1 MILLELIMPSLKD
14 LRNRITSVKSTKKI
28 TSAMKM
34 VAAAKLKR
42 AQENAEKTRPYAE
55 KMKEVVSS
63 LIGKINQDT
72 FRFGNKNKSNNNIL
86 LIICSSDRGLC
97 GGFNSSI
104 IKFTK
109 KLTAKYKDE
118 GKKINFL
125 FVGKKA
131 YQSLKRTESSLI
143 IDTLSDFANPSIKF
157 EIASSIR
164 DKLLELFFKKEIGEC
179 YLIYTKFK
187 SAISQ
192 SVEIQ
197 KLLPVQNETTP
208 ENTNTKII
216 SYDYEPSEEIILDE
230 IIPRNIA
237 IQIHSALL
245 ENLASEQ
252 GSRMTAMDNAT
263 RNANDM
269 IDNLTLFYNRSRQA
283 LITSELI
290 EIISGAE
297 AV

>member
-1 MILLELIMPSLKD
+1 MPSLKD
-14 LRNRITSVKSTKKI
+14 LRNRISSVKSTKKI

-42 AQENAEKTRPYAE
+42 AQDNAEKTRPYAD
-55 KMKEVVSS
+55 KMNEIVSS
-63 LIGKINQDT
+63 MVTNKKNES
-72 FRFGNKNKSNNNIL
+72 FKFGNKSENKNVL
-86 LIICSSDRGLC
+86 LIICSADRGLC
-97 GGFNSSI
+97 GGFNGSI
-104 IKFTK
+104 IKFSK
-109 KLTAKYKDE
+109 KLSKQLLSE
-118 GKKINFL
+118 GKNLSYI

-131 YQSLKRTESSLI
+131 YFSLKKSCEDSI
-143 IDTLSDFANPSIKF
+143 VNFFSDIANPSIKF
-157 EIASSIR
+157 ELAGSIR
-164 DKLLELFFKKEIGEC
+164 DKIIELFLKKQIDEC
-179 YLIYTKFK
+179 HLIYTKFK

-192 SVEIQ
+192 NVEFFQI
-197 KLLPVQNETTP
+197 LPLMNKEIIDNH
-208 ENTNTKII
+208 NT
-216 SYDYEPSEEIILDE
+216 SYDFEPDEEVILNE

-237 IQIHSALL
+237 IQIHRALL

-283 LITSELI
+283 LITKELI

>member
-1 MILLELIMPSLKD
+1 MPSLKD
-14 LRNRITSVKSTKKI
+14 LRNRISSVKSTKKI

-42 AQENAEKTRPYAE
+42 AQENAERSRPYAE

-63 LIGKINQDT
+63 LIGKVNNKN
-72 FRFGNKNKSNNNIL
+72 FKFGNRAENSKNVL
-86 LIICSSDRGLC
+86 LIICTSDRGLC
-97 GGFNSSI
+97 GGFNGSI
-104 IKFTK
+104 TKFTK
-109 KLTAKYKDE
+109 NLIKNLDKD
-118 GKKINFL
+118 GKKISCL
-125 FVGKKA
+125 FVGKKG
-131 YQSLKRTESSLI
+131 YQTLKKTSNGSVIDLI
-143 IDTLSDFANPSIKF
+143 SDFANPTIKF
-157 EIASSIR
+157 EIAGTIR
-164 DKLLELFFKKEIGEC
+164 DKLLDLFFKNEINEC
-179 YLIYTKFK
+179 FLIYTKFK

-192 SVEIQ
+192 TVNSQI
-197 KLLPVQNETTP
+197 LLPVSND
-208 ENTNTKII
+208 I
-216 SYDYEPSEEIILDE
+216 SSSEERSNLIYDYEPSEDEILDN
-230 IIPRNIA
+230 IIPKNIA

-283 LITSELI
+283 LITKELI

>member
-1 MILLELIMPSLKD
+1 MPSLKD
-14 LRNRITSVKSTKKI
+14 LRNRISSVKSTKKI

-42 AQENAEKTRPYAE
+42 AQDNAEKTRPYAR
-55 KMKEVVSS
+55 KMSEIVNS
-63 LIGKINQDT
+63 LVEN
-72 FRFGNKNKSNNNIL
+72 NKSKEFKFSEKKTKKTRNIL
-86 LIICSSDRGLC
+86 LIVCSADRGLC
-97 GGFNSSI
+97 GGFNGSI
-104 IKFTK
+104 IKFSK
-109 KLTAKYKDE
+109 KLSE
-118 GKKINFL
+118 KIINDGGQVSYI

-131 YQSLKRTESSLI
+131 YQSLQRFCGESIL
-143 IDTLSDFANPSIKF
+143 DFFSDIANPSIKF
-157 EIASSIR
+157 ELASSIR
-164 DKLLELFFKKEIGEC
+164 DKILELFLNDSMDEC
-179 YLIYTKFK
+179 HLIYTEFK

-192 SVEIQ
+192 TVQSL
-197 KLLPVQNETTP
+197 KLLPLNALET
-208 ENTNTKII
+208 NDKNSSNK
-216 SYDYEPSEEIILDE
+216 SYDFEPSEEEILNE
-230 IIPRNIA
+230 IIPKNIA
-237 IQIHSALL
+237 IQIHTALL

-283 LITSELI
+283 LITKELI

>member
-1 MILLELIMPSLKD
+1 MPSLKD
-14 LRNRITSVKSTKKI
+14 LKNRIGSVKSTQKI

-42 AQENAEKTRPYAE
+42 AQNNAEKTRPYAK
-55 KMKEVVSS
+55 KMSEIVNS
-63 LIGKINQDT
+63 LVKNQKSKK
-72 FRFGNKNKSNNNIL
+72 FKFGERKTKNVL
-86 LIICSSDRGLC
+86 LIICSADRGLC
-97 GGFNSSI
+97 GGFNGSI
-104 IKFTK
+104 IKFSK
-109 KLTAKYKDE
+109 KLTMEILNK
-118 GKKINFL
+118 GLKINYI

-131 YQSLKRTESSLI
+131 YFSLKRMCKDSILKNFTDI
-143 IDTLSDFANPSIKF
+143 ANPSIEF
-157 EIASSIR
+157 ELAGEIR
-164 DKLLELFFKKEIGEC
+164 DKILELFLDNTIDEC
-179 YLIYTKFK
+179 HLIYTKFQ

-192 SVEIQ
+192 NVQSIQ
-197 KLLPVQNETTP
+197 LLPLKEQMKDGSP
-208 ENTNTKII
+208 SQSQ
-216 SYDYEPSEEIILDE
+216 SYDFEPDEEVLLNE
-230 IIPRNIA
+230 IIPKNIA
-237 IQIHSALL
+237 IQIHTALL

-283 LITSELI
+283 LITKELI

>member
-1 MILLELIMPSLKD
+1 MPSLKD
-14 LRNRITSVKSTKKI
+14 LRNRIGSVKSTKKI

-42 AQENAEKTRPYAE
+42 AQDNAEKTRPYAS
-55 KMKEVVSS
+55 KMHEIVESLTSS
-63 LIGKINQDT
+63 GIAQVKK
-72 FRFGNKNKSNNNIL
+72 FGVRKKDKKNIL
-86 LIICSSDRGLC
+86 LIVCSADRGLC
-97 GGFNSSI
+97 GGFNGSI
-104 IKFTK
+104 IKYTN
-109 KLTAKYKDE
+109 KLTDE
-118 GKKINFL
+118 LSKNSNLSYI

-131 YQSLKRTESSLI
+131 YQTLKRKYEASIVKFFTDI
-143 IDTLSDFANPSIKF
+143 ANPSIKF
-157 EIASSIR
+157 ELSSSVR
-164 DKLLELFFKKEIGEC
+164 DLVLELFLSNKIDEC
-179 YLIYTKFK
+179 HLIYTEFK

-192 SVEIQ
+192 TVKSH
-197 KLLPVQNETTP
+197 KLLPIDNSGEIK
-208 ENTNTKII
+208 NTKT
-216 SYDYEPSEEIILDE
+216 YEFEPSEENVLNE

-237 IQIHSALL
+237 IQIHSGLL

-269 IDNLTLFYNRSRQA
+269 IENLTLLYNRSRQA

>member
-1 MILLELIMPSLKD
+1 MPSLKD
-14 LRNRITSVKSTKKI
+14 LRNRISSVKSTKKI

-42 AQENAEKTRPYAE
+42 AQDNAEKTRPYAR
-55 KMKEVVSS
+55 KMSEIVNS
-63 LIGKINQDT
+63 LVEN
-72 FRFGNKNKSNNNIL
+72 NKSKEFKFSEKKTKKTRNIL
-86 LIICSSDRGLC
+86 LIVCSADRGLC
-97 GGFNSSI
+97 GGFNGSI
-104 IKFTK
+104 IKFSKRLSETI
-109 KLTAKYKDE
+109 TNDGGQVSY
-118 GKKINFL
+118 I

-131 YQSLKRTESSLI
+131 YQSLQRFCGESIL
-143 IDTLSDFANPSIKF
+143 DFFSDIANPSIKF
-157 EIASSIR
+157 ELASSIR
-164 DKLLELFFKKEIGEC
+164 DKILELFLNDSMDEC
-179 YLIYTKFK
+179 YLIYTEFK

-192 SVEIQ
+192 TVQSL
-197 KLLPVQNETTP
+197 KLLPLNALEI
-208 ENTNTKII
+208 NDNNSSNK
-216 SYDYEPSEEIILDE
+216 SYDFEPSEEEILNE
-230 IIPRNIA
+230 IIPKNIA
-237 IQIHSALL
+237 IQIHTALL

-283 LITSELI
+283 LITKELI

>member
-1 MILLELIMPSLKD
+1 MPSLKD
-14 LRNRITSVKSTKKI
+14 LRNRIGSVKSTKKI

-42 AQENAEKTRPYAE
+42 AQDNAEKTRPYASKMHEIVESLTSSGITQLKKYGARNKE
-55 KMKEVVSS
+55 KK
-63 LIGKINQDT
+63 
-72 FRFGNKNKSNNNIL
+72 NIL
-86 LIICSSDRGLC
+86 LIVCSADRGLC
-97 GGFNSSI
+97 GGFNGSI
-104 IKFTK
+104 IKYTK
-109 KLTAKYKDE
+109 KLSDE
-118 GKKINFL
+118 LSKNSNLRYI

-131 YQSLKRTESSLI
+131 YQTLKRKYEDSIVKFFTDI
-143 IDTLSDFANPSIKF
+143 ANPSIKF
-157 EIASSIR
+157 ELSSSVR
-164 DKLLELFFKKEIGEC
+164 DLVLELFLSNKIDEC
-179 YLIYTKFK
+179 HLIYTEFR

-192 SVEIQ
+192 NVKSH
-197 KLLPVQNETTP
+197 KLLPIENSGETK
-208 ENTNTKII
+208 NTKT
-216 SYDYEPSEEIILDE
+216 YEFEPSEENVLNE

-237 IQIHSALL
+237 IQIHSGLL

-269 IDNLTLFYNRSRQA
+269 IDNLTLLYNRSRQA

>member
-1 MILLELIMPSLKD
+1 MPSLKD
-14 LRNRITSVKSTKKI
+14 LRNRISSVKSTKKI

-42 AQENAEKTRPYAE
+42 AQDNAERSRPYAE
-55 KMKEVVSS
+55 KMKQVVSS
-63 LIGKINQDT
+63 LTNKINQSN
-72 FRFGNKNKSNNNIL
+72 FKFGKKITSNSNKTVL
-86 LIICSSDRGLC
+86 LLVCSADRGLC
-97 GGFNSSI
+97 GGFNGSI

-109 KLTAKYKDE
+109 KL
-118 GKKINFL
+118 INKLSNNGYTVKFI
-125 FVGKKA
+125 FIGKKA
-131 YQSLKRTESSLI
+131 YQALKRLHSQS
-143 IDTLSDFANPSIKF
+143 TLENISDFANPSIKF
-157 EIASSIR
+157 EIASSVR
-164 DKLLELFFKKEIGEC
+164 DQVLELFDSREISEC
-179 YLIYTKFK
+179 HLIYTKFK

-192 SVEIQ
+192 TVEAQ
-197 KLLPVQNETTP
+197 KLLPVESESDIDNE
-208 ENTNTKII
+208 ENKKINT
-216 SYDYEPSEEIILDE
+216 SYDYEPSEEVLLDE

-237 IQIHSALL
+237 IQIHSGLL

-283 LITSELI
+283 LITKELI

>member
-1 MILLELIMPSLKD
+1 MPSLKD
-14 LRNRITSVKSTKKI
+14 LRNRIGSVKSTKKI

-42 AQENAEKTRPYAE
+42 AQDNAEKTRPYAS
-55 KMKEVVSS
+55 KMHEIVESLTSS
-63 LIGKINQDT
+63 
-72 FRFGNKNKSNNNIL
+72 GNSQVKKFCARNKDKKNIL
-86 LIICSSDRGLC
+86 LIVCSADRGLC
-97 GGFNSSI
+97 GGFNGSI
-104 IKFTK
+104 IKYTN
-109 KLTAKYKDE
+109 KLSDE
-118 GKKINFL
+118 LSKNSNLTYI

-131 YQSLKRTESSLI
+131 YQTLKRKYEASIVKFFTDI
-143 IDTLSDFANPSIKF
+143 ANPSIKF
-157 EIASSIR
+157 ELSSSVR
-164 DKLLELFFKKEIGEC
+164 DLVLELFLSNKIDEC
-179 YLIYTKFK
+179 HLIYTEFR

-192 SVEIQ
+192 TVKSH
-197 KLLPVQNETTP
+197 KLLPIESSGETK
-208 ENTNTKII
+208 NTKT
-216 SYDYEPSEEIILDE
+216 YEFEPNEESVLNE

-237 IQIHSALL
+237 IQIHSGLL

-269 IDNLTLFYNRSRQA
+269 IDNLTLLYNRSRQA

>member
-1 MILLELIMPSLKD
+1 MPSLKD
-14 LRNRITSVKSTKKI
+14 LRNRIGSVKSTKKI

-42 AQENAEKTRPYAE
+42 AQDNAEKTRPYAS
-55 KMKEVVSS
+55 KMHEIVESLTSS
-63 LIGKINQDT
+63 
-72 FRFGNKNKSNNNIL
+72 GNSQVKKFCSRNKDKKNIL
-86 LIICSSDRGLC
+86 LIVCSADRGLC
-97 GGFNSSI
+97 GGFNGSI
-104 IKFTK
+104 IKYTN
-109 KLTAKYKDE
+109 KLSDE
-118 GKKINFL
+118 LSKNSNLTYI

-131 YQSLKRTESSLI
+131 YQTLKRKYEASIVKFFTDI
-143 IDTLSDFANPSIKF
+143 ANPSIKF
-157 EIASSIR
+157 ELSSSVR
-164 DKLLELFFKKEIGEC
+164 DLVLELFLSNKIDEC
-179 YLIYTKFK
+179 HLIYTEFR

-192 SVEIQ
+192 TVKSH
-197 KLLPVQNETTP
+197 KLLPIESSGETK
-208 ENTNTKII
+208 NTKT
-216 SYDYEPSEEIILDE
+216 YEFEPNEESVLNE

-237 IQIHSALL
+237 IQIHSGLL

-269 IDNLTLFYNRSRQA
+269 IDNLTLLYNRSRQA

>member
-1 MILLELIMPSLKD
+1 MPSLKD
-14 LRNRITSVKSTKKI
+14 LRNRIGSVKSTKKI

-42 AQENAEKTRPYAE
+42 AQDNAEKTRPYASKMHEIVESITSSGVTQVKKFGARNKE
-55 KMKEVVSS
+55 KK
-63 LIGKINQDT
+63 
-72 FRFGNKNKSNNNIL
+72 NIL
-86 LIICSSDRGLC
+86 LIVCSADRGLC
-97 GGFNSSI
+97 GGFNGSI
-104 IKFTK
+104 IKYTK
-109 KLTAKYKDE
+109 KLSAELSKNSNLSY
-118 GKKINFL
+118 I

-131 YQSLKRTESSLI
+131 YQTLKRKYEASIVKFFTDIAS
-143 IDTLSDFANPSIKF
+143 PSIKF
-157 EIASSIR
+157 ELSSSVR
-164 DKLLELFFKKEIGEC
+164 DLVLELFLSNKIDEC
-179 YLIYTKFK
+179 HLIYTEFK

-192 SVEIQ
+192 TVKSH
-197 KLLPVQNETTP
+197 KLLPI
-208 ENTNTKII
+208 ENSGEIKKTKT
-216 SYDYEPSEEIILDE
+216 YEFEPSEENVLNE

-237 IQIHSALL
+237 IQIHSGLL

-269 IDNLTLFYNRSRQA
+269 IENLTLLYNRSRQA

>member
-1 MILLELIMPSLKD
+1 MPSLKD
-14 LRNRITSVKSTKKI
+14 LRNRISSVKSTKKI

-42 AQENAEKTRPYAE
+42 AQDNAEKSRPYAN
-55 KMKEVVSS
+55 KMKNIVLS
-63 LIGKINQDT
+63 LISRSNTNNLKFSKTN
-72 FRFGNKNKSNNNIL
+72 NKKTVL
-86 LIICSSDRGLC
+86 LIVCSADRGLC
-97 GGFNSSI
+97 GGFNGSI
-104 IKFTK
+104 IKHTK
-109 KLTAKYKDE
+109 NITDSLKKNGKDF
-118 GKKINFL
+118 KFL

-131 YQSLKRTESSLI
+131 YQSLRRLHQNLT
-143 IDTLSDFANPSIKF
+143 IDLVSDFANPRIEF

-164 DKLLELFFKKEIGEC
+164 DQVLKLFFDEEISEC

-192 SVEIQ
+192 NVESQ
-197 KLLPVQNETTP
+197 KLLPVEKVDQP
-208 ENTNTKII
+208 ENDSKTIM
-216 SYDYEPSEEIILDE
+216 YDFEPNEEVILDN
-230 IIPRNIA
+230 IIPKNIA

-269 IDNLTLFYNRSRQA
+269 IDRLTLFYNRSRQA
-283 LITSELI
+283 LITKELI

>member
-1 MILLELIMPSLKD
+1 MPSLKD
-14 LRNRITSVKSTKKI
+14 LRNRISSVKSTKKI

-42 AQENAEKTRPYAE
+42 AQDNAEKTRPYAD
-55 KMKEVVSS
+55 KMGEIVNSLVKYNNTKEFKYSKKN
-63 LIGKINQDT
+63 I
-72 FRFGNKNKSNNNIL
+72 KNKNIL
-86 LIICSSDRGLC
+86 LIICSADRGLC
-97 GGFNSSI
+97 GGFNGSI
-104 IKFTK
+104 IKYSK
-109 KLTAKYKDE
+109 KMSEHIISDGHKIKY
-118 GKKINFL
+118 I

-131 YQSLKRTESSLI
+131 HQSLQTYCGESIL
-143 IDTLSDFANPSIKF
+143 DFFSDIANPSIKF
-157 EIASSIR
+157 ELAGSIR
-164 DKLLELFFKKEIGEC
+164 DKVLDLFLKNSIDEC
-179 YLIYTKFK
+179 HLIYTKFK

-192 SVEIQ
+192 TVNSLQ
-197 KLLPVQNETTP
+197 LLPLKTVE
-208 ENTNTKII
+208 ENSQESSKK
-216 SYDYEPSEEIILDE
+216 SYDFEPDEEEILNQ
-230 IIPRNIA
+230 IIPKNIA
-237 IQIHSALL
+237 IQIHTALL

-269 IDNLTLFYNRSRQA
+269 IDSLTLFYNRSRQA

>member
-1 MILLELIMPSLKD
+1 MPSLKD
-14 LRNRITSVKSTKKI
+14 LRNRISSVKSTKKI

-42 AQENAEKTRPYAE
+42 AQDNAEKSRPYAN
-55 KMKEVVSS
+55 KMKDIVLS
-63 LIGKINQDT
+63 LIS
-72 FRFGNKNKSNNNIL
+72 KSNTNNLKFSKTNNKKTVL
-86 LIICSSDRGLC
+86 LIVCSADRGLC
-97 GGFNSSI
+97 GGFNGSI
-104 IKFTK
+104 IKYTK
-109 KLTAKYKDE
+109 NLAHTLKND
-118 GKKINFL
+118 GKNFKFL

-131 YQSLKRTESSLI
+131 YQSLRRIYKDLI
-143 IDTLSDFANPSIKF
+143 IDLVSDFANPRIEF
-157 EIASSIR
+157 EVASSIR
-164 DKLLELFFKKEIGEC
+164 DQVLKLFFDDEISEC

-192 SVEIQ
+192 NVESQ
-197 KLLPVQNETTP
+197 KLLPVEKDDQA
-208 ENTNTKII
+208 ENLTEAIM
-216 SYDYEPSEEIILDE
+216 YDFEPDEEVILDD
-230 IIPRNIA
+230 IIPKNIA

-269 IDNLTLFYNRSRQA
+269 IDRLTLFYNRSRQA
-283 LITSELI
+283 LITKELI

>member
-1 MILLELIMPSLKD
+1 MPSLKD

-42 AQENAEKTRPYAE
+42 AQDNAERTRPYAE

-63 LIGKINQDT
+63 LIGKINQEN
-72 FRFGNKNKSNNNIL
+72 FKFGNLNNNNNIL

-97 GGFNSSI
+97 GGFNGSI

-109 KLTAKYKDE
+109 KLTAKYKGE

-131 YQSLKRTESSLI
+131 YQSLKRTKDSII

-208 ENTNTKII
+208 ENTNSKLI

>member
-1 MILLELIMPSLKD
+1 MPSLKD

-42 AQENAEKTRPYAE
+42 AQDNAERTRPYAE

-63 LIGKINQDT
+63 LIGKINQEN
-72 FRFGNKNKSNNNIL
+72 FKFGNLNNNNNIL

-97 GGFNSSI
+97 GGFNGSI

-109 KLTAKYKDE
+109 KLTAKYKGE

-131 YQSLKRTESSLI
+131 YQSLKRTEDSII

-208 ENTNTKII
+208 ENINSKVI

>member
-1 MILLELIMPSLKD
+1 MPSLKD
-14 LRNRITSVKSTKKI
+14 LRNRISSVKSTKKI

-42 AQENAEKTRPYAE
+42 AQDNAEKTRPYAR
-55 KMKEVVSS
+55 KMSEIVNS
-63 LIGKINQDT
+63 LVEN
-72 FRFGNKNKSNNNIL
+72 NKSKEFKFSEKKTKKTRNIL
-86 LIICSSDRGLC
+86 LIVCSADRGLC
-97 GGFNSSI
+97 GGFNGSI
-104 IKFTK
+104 IKFSK
-109 KLTAKYKDE
+109 KLSE
-118 GKKINFL
+118 KIINDGGQVSYI

-131 YQSLKRTESSLI
+131 YQSLQRFCGESIL
-143 IDTLSDFANPSIKF
+143 DFFSDIANPSIKF
-157 EIASSIR
+157 KLASSIR
-164 DKLLELFFKKEIGEC
+164 DKILELFLNDSMDEC
-179 YLIYTKFK
+179 YLIYTEFK

-192 SVEIQ
+192 TVQSL
-197 KLLPVQNETTP
+197 KLLPLNALET
-208 ENTNTKII
+208 NDKNSSNKA
-216 SYDYEPSEEIILDE
+216 YDFEPSEEEILNE
-230 IIPRNIA
+230 IIPKNIA
-237 IQIHSALL
+237 IQIHTALL

-283 LITSELI
+283 LITKELI

>member
-1 MILLELIMPSLKD
+1 MPSLKD
-14 LRNRITSVKSTKKI
+14 LRNRISSVKSTKKI

-42 AQENAEKTRPYAE
+42 AQDNAEKSRPYAN
-55 KMKEVVSS
+55 KMKEIVLS
-63 LIGKINQDT
+63 LISRSNTNNLKFSKTN
-72 FRFGNKNKSNNNIL
+72 NKKMVL
-86 LIICSSDRGLC
+86 LIVCSADRGLC
-97 GGFNSSI
+97 GGFNGSI
-104 IKFTK
+104 IKHTK
-109 KLTAKYKDE
+109 NVTDTLKKSGKDF
-118 GKKINFL
+118 KFL

-131 YQSLKRTESSLI
+131 YQSLRRLYNDLT
-143 IDTLSDFANPSIKF
+143 IDLVSDFANPRIEF
-157 EIASSIR
+157 DIASSIR
-164 DKLLELFFKKEIGEC
+164 DQVLKLFFDNEISEC
-179 YLIYTKFK
+179 YLIYTKFT

-192 SVEIQ
+192 NVESQ
-197 KLLPVQNETTP
+197 KLLPVEKDDQLENHENKIMYDFEPNE
-208 ENTNTKII
+208 EV
-216 SYDYEPSEEIILDE
+216 ILDD
-230 IIPRNIA
+230 IIPKNIA

-269 IDNLTLFYNRSRQA
+269 IDRLTLFYNRSRQA
-283 LITSELI
+283 LITKELI